1 MKKILF
7 ILIFFMGI
15 LGESSAQMNLFKGSF
30 EEALKKAREEKKSLF
45 VDFYADWCG
54 PCKAMATQ
62 VFPHKS
68 STLSCEG
75 VFIAVGNLPNTVMFS
90 EIVLNQSGYIEAGEN
105 TKLAKSYNIT
115 GLPSMVFM
123 DAEGKELR
131 RVLGVVNPK
140 GLVKEAKIALGE
152 ELSFE
157 QLYELYKKKKK
168 DYDVQQKLLL
178 EAPEFM
184 QRQEGYER
192 EKWGARLKNLFPD
205 YVKNKKIENMMNE
218 TDFTLLVMY
227 HSRTSE
233 KDPIFDFMV
242 AHFNEGVQL
251 VGKEEVC
258 AYLIGLNNS
267 YIIQLC
273 KKGDPA
279 YRDRLKRVGEDL
291 KEVYSG
297 ITFGSLSV
305 LEAITLLSDA
315 TYYLYKHDEGKF
327 FENMD
332 KYLAGLGEQATLED
346 YTQPLEDLSVAYNG
360 GLSKPA
366 YVKSIVWITKALEKD
381 MTPDLRTRLLIMMG
395 QCFQN
400 TDNRE
405 KAKQCYNQAFLV
417 SAEISNKMQMKQI
430 QETIQQSLQGL

>member
-1 MKKILF
+1 M
-7 ILIFFMGI
+7 
-15 LGESSAQMNLFKGSF
+15 
-30 EEALKKAREEKKSLF
+30 
-45 VDFYADWCG
+45 
-54 PCKAMATQ
+54 
-62 VFPHKS
+62 
-68 STLSCEG
+68 
-75 VFIAVGNLPNTVMFS
+75 
-90 EIVLNQSGYIEAGEN
+90 
-105 TKLAKSYNIT
+105 
-115 GLPSMVFM
+115 
-123 DAEGKELR
+123 
-131 RVLGVVNPK
+131 
-140 GLVKEAKIALGE
+140 
-152 ELSFE
+152 
-157 QLYELYKKKKK
+157 
-168 DYDVQQKLLL
+168 
-178 EAPEFM
+178 
-184 QRQEGYER
+184 
-192 EKWGARLKNLFPD
+192 
-205 YVKNKKIENMMNE
+205 
-218 TDFTLLVMY
+218 
-227 HSRTSE
+227 
-233 KDPIFDFMV
+233 
-242 AHFNEGVQL
+242 
-251 VGKEEVC
+251 
-258 AYLIGLNNS
+258 
-267 YIIQLC
+267 C

>member
-62 VFPHKS
+62 VFPQKEVGDYFNS
-68 STLSCEG
+68 R
-75 VFIAVGNLPNTVMFS
+75 FICVQVNVEM
-90 EIVLNQSGYIEAGEN
+90 GEN

-273 KKGDPA
+273 KKGDLA